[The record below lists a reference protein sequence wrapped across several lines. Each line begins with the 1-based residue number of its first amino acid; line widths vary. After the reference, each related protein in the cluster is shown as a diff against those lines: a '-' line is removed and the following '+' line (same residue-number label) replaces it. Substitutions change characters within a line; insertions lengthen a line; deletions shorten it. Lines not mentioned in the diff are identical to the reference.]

1 MKYFT
6 FVLNKDEQAKVKD
19 IYSSYSKT
27 TNNENVSFFAIK
39 DEIEITLYTTGK
51 LLLKGEN
58 LKSEI
63 ALIKCSLGRKD
74 YAAIGSDE
82 VGTGDVFGPV
92 TVCAVYVSLEDIEFL
107 EDLNVRDTK
116 SVSDAYVIKT
126 APKIAK
132 RLTHSL
138 IILKSSEYNSL
149 IDEGYN
155 LNKIK
160 AHLHNQAIV
169 SLTDKLKTNQIPVI
183 LDQFCQPQL
192 YFNYLKDELLVYR
205 DISFHTKAETVHI
218 AVAAAAIIAR
228 YAFLYSLQQYSKKVN
243 MKLLKGASKLVD
255 EQIITI
261 LDTLGPKQL
270 LNISKKNFKNIVKL
284 DL

>member
-270 LNISKKNFKNIVKL
+270 LNISKKNFKNIVRL